1 MNEKLIDNI
10 IEDYSLRELQ
20 ICSSGILSLYD
31 ATNNFIKQFKAD
43 HDSHQFYKNV
53 IKWYVKKHQRFPED
67 KTVVFKF
74 GVNSHGL
81 GDRFIFASNL
91 LLTINALSSEIYSR
105 FIVDMYLLKEQDIH
119 IRPSYSINFTDFY
132 DVIDFFHFQKPT
144 RPIISNVL
152 NEKWD
157 YHLYEKNHNMKNEVY
172 KEYTRP
178 HNRSVFWPINYD
190 KTIKKTIISF
200 MFYVPDGKHTVTHW
214 EHKKWI
220 SAEEE
225 KAFNQLKD
233 HLTNIKFNF
242 VRLEDLNY
250 AKNVELL
257 SQSHLLIASEG
268 MWTHLSRAMNIDTI
282 VYTQSPEF
290 AEEIN
295 EHGHFCSGNFEECL
309 TELKEKCT
317 ALP

>member
-10 IEDYSLRELQ
+10 IQDYSLRELQ

-74 GVNSHGL
+74 GVNSPGL
-81 GDRFIFASNL
+81 GDRFIFTSNL
-91 LLTINALSSEIYSR
+91 LLTINALSSEMYSR
-105 FIVDMYLLKEQDIH
+105 FIVDMYLLKEEDL
-119 IRPSYSINFTDFY
+119 RPEQSLNFTDFY

-157 YHLYEKNHNMKNEVY
+157 YPLYEMNYNMKNEVY
-172 KEYTRP
+172 KEY
-178 HNRSVFWPINYD
+178 NRLFKKGIFWPIKYD
-190 KTIKKTIISF
+190 KTVKKEIITF
-200 MFYVPDGKHTVTHW
+200 MFYVPYGKHTVDYLP
-214 EHKKWI
+214 KKWI

-295 EHGHFCSGNFEECL
+295 EQGHFCSGNFEECL
-309 TELKEKCT
+309 TKLKEKCT